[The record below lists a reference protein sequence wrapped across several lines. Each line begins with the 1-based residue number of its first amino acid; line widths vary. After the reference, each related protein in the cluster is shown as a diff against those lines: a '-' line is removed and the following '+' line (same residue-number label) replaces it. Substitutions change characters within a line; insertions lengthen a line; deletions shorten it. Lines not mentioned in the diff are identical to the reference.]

1 MAKRGLGR
9 GLEALIPE
17 VRVAPDE
24 GMQQVAVSAI
34 RPNPYQ
40 PRREFDATALQ
51 ELADSIA
58 RHGVLQ
64 PLVVRAAA
72 SGYELIAGERR
83 WRAAQMA
90 GLGEVPVVL
99 RACDDER
106 LLEIALVEN
115 LQREDLNP
123 LEEAE
128 AIQRLG
134 ETRNLRQEELGQVIG
149 RSRSAVANSLRLLGL
164 PPEVK
169 ELVRKGSLSAGHARA
184 ILGLPSGRQVAAAQ
198 EAVARALSVREVEDL
213 VRKPAAAV
221 KPHPAKPGG
230 RVARWEERLS
240 GALEMPVRIRSGS
253 RGGAVEIRFRSE
265 EDLARLVARFVPEE
279 D

>member
-17 VRVAPDE
+17 VRVAPGE
-24 GMQQVAVSAI
+24 GPQQIAVSAI

-40 PRREFDATALQ
+40 PRREFDPEALK
-51 ELADSIA
+51 ELAESISQ
-58 RHGVLQ
+58 HGVLQ

-72 SGYELIAGERR
+72 QGYELIAGERR
-83 WRAAQMA
+83 WRAAQIA
-90 GLGEVPVVL
+90 GLEQVPVVL
-99 RACDDER
+99 RDCDDRR

-128 AIQRLG
+128 ALAQLAEQRG
-134 ETRNLRQEELGQVIG
+134 MRQEEIAAVVG

-164 PPEVK
+164 PDEVK
-169 ELVRKGSLSAGHARA
+169 ELVRHGSLSAGHARA
-184 ILGLPSGRQVAAAQ
+184 ILGLPPSMQVPSARQ
-198 EAVARALSVREVEDL
+198 AVAKDLSVREVETL
-213 VRKPAAAV
+213 ARGG
-221 KPHPAKPGG
+221 AKPRPAPVGSTS
-230 RVARWEERLS
+230 RFSRWEERIG
-240 GALEMPVRIRSGS
+240 GALELPVRIRAGS

-265 EDLARLVARFVPEE
+265 EELALLFGRLVPEE